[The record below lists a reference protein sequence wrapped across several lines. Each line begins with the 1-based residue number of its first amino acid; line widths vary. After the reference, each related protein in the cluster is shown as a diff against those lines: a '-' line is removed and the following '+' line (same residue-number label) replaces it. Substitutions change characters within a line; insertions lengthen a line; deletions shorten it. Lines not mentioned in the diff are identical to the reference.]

1 MQALISSTEEVI
13 KYDGTP
19 LGWRVAQVEPDGQ
32 TFPVA
37 ETLFWVACADDV
49 VVADQ
54 FYYDN
59 TNKTINP
66 VPVRPNAQQPV
77 TGLQTV

>member
-1 MQALISSTEEVI
+1 MQALISSTEEVY

-19 LGWRVAQVEPDGQ
+19 IGWRVAQVEPDDKI
-32 TFPVA
+32 FPVA
-37 ETLFWVACADDV
+37 DTMFWVTCADN

-59 TNKTINP
+59 VNKTIDAIP
-66 VPVRPNAQQPV
+66 VKPVQPQP
-77 TGLQTV
+77 TTSLPTV